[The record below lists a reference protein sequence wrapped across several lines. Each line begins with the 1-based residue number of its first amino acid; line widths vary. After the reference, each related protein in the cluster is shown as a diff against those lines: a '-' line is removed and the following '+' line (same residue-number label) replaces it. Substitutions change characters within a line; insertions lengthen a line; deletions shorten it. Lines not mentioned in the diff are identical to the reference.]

1 MVSRIAELFG
11 KAAALPGRG
20 KLQESVDNPN
30 IEVQR
35 KIIRVATRF
44 FADVGYR
51 RTNIADIAIESGIG
65 KGSIYLHFKSKK
77 DLFLS
82 CQLAEELVILP
93 QLEAIEKLPKK
104 SKLSAYLEIS
114 LTFATK
120 APLTRA
126 LMSRPQD
133 FATILE
139 DTRVK
144 SLVMEGHRYIA
155 EEYINPVAKNLD
167 VTEQETLAAVIS
179 MVVTA
184 IHYVPQ
190 SIFDTS
196 GLKTKDLIRVLSKII
211 DQGTQNTSSI

>member
-1 MVSRIAELFG
+1 MDNAIPPPISRG
-11 KAAALPGRG
+11 
-20 KLQESVDNPN
+20 
-30 IEVQR
+30 
-35 KIIRVATRF
+35 
-44 FADVGYR
+44 
-51 RTNIADIAIESGIG
+51 
-65 KGSIYLHFKSKK
+65 SKK
-77 DLFLS
+77 FKLVLVLHVY
-82 CQLAEELVILP
+82 CQFPAKISR
-93 QLEAIEKLPKK
+93 KLPKK